1 MLQLR
6 EHKKKN
12 IAGIFFREPHIKLKN
27 RKKIIIFCFF
37 SNFSF
42 VLPLTMHIFIQGS
55 NKKMIIEE
63 SMLQKSIH
71 PE

>member
-12 IAGIFFREPHIKLKN
+12 IAGSLILSSK
-27 RKKIIIFCFF
+27 RKKIIFCSF